1 MTPDS
6 AFNFPTE
13 RELLIALM
21 LDEMSDYP
29 DNPLA
34 QAIKD
39 GELPKEFDEVID
51 GLLLFIKSAQQSE
64 SLVSGL
70 APEENMEALG
80 KVDNGL
86 QTFDNLYEARAKSF
100 GALARMFLG
109 MIDGINDLALAKRVS
124 ESQSMLELIRIYNPE
139 FEEASLAPVKK
150 FNQVLFRNFSNTQ
163 LDMAFTYLKSALA
176 CQIAGL
182 TDQAKLFTDILVENM
197 VGHAA
202 ESTKATRDHVLK
214 AQGVKELVV
223 KAGKAGASKRH
234 EPAEKTKAAAIE
246 LFRAGK
252 FKNMSQAADTLYP
265 QVKSIGIQNGFHF
278 TSDINGPRTLYNWL
292 RQSQKI
298 HSSR

>member
-1 MTPDS
+1 MTTDS

-13 RELLIALM
+13 RELLIAFL
-21 LDEMSDYP
+21 LDGMSDYP

-39 GELPKEFDEVID
+39 GEPPKEFDEVID
-51 GLLLFIKSAQQSE
+51 GLLLFIKRVQQSE
-64 SLVSGL
+64 SLVGGL
-70 APEENMEALG
+70 APEGNIEALG

-86 QTFDNLYEARAKSF
+86 QTFDELYEARAKSF
-100 GALARMFLG
+100 GALARMFLS
-109 MIDGINDLALAKRVS
+109 MIDGIDDVELAKRVS
-124 ESQSMLELIRIYNPE
+124 ASQSLLELIRIYNPD
-139 FEEASLAPVKK
+139 FEETSLAPVKA
-150 FNQVLFRNFSNTQ
+150 FTQVLFRNFTNTQ
-163 LDMAFTYLKSALA
+163 LDTAFTYLKSALA

-202 ESTKATRDHVLK
+202 ESTKATRDHVLMVK
-214 AQGVKELVV
+214 GVTENAA

-246 LFRAGK
+246 LFRAGR